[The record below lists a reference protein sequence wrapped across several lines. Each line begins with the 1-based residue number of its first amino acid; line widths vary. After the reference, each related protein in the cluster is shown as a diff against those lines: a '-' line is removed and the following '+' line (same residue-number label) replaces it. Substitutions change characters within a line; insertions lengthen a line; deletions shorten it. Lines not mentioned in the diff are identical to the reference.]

1 VNEAAHGVASVS
13 NSLTMV
19 CGHATATGSASA
31 EVAAAARAVST
42 QSERMQTEVSTFLAR
57 IRQG

>member
-1 VNEAAHGVASVS
+1 
-13 NSLTMV
+13 V